1 MTGETQQTKPLFQRL
16 PKTIVPT
23 HYDVT
28 IQPHLDKF
36 KFNGDVNIH
45 LNVGQ
50 IGFCYI
56 SYVLQFKVKEATKSV
71 VLYAAELEVDN
82 AKVKSTSSKINF
94 SKSVKHSMVFFCFC
108 R

>member
-1 MTGETQQTKPLFQRL
+1 
-16 PKTIVPT
+16 
-23 HYDVT
+23 
-28 IQPHLDKF
+28 
-36 KFNGDVNIH
+36 
-45 LNVGQ
+45 
-50 IGFCYI
+50 
-56 SYVLQFKVKEATKSV
+56 LQFKVKEATKSV